1 MEGCY
6 YFGDKFLNCDWRN
19 GQFVGGIFDELIFD
33 RCDLSNTRW
42 GKGSRSVGGEY
53 AGLGSW
59 TVHYKNTIDKNGVFH
74 SGIYCSLPD
83 PNDDIPFW

>member
-1 MEGCY
+1 MNFKKAGASAIYTC
-6 YFGDKFLNCDWRN
+6 FGILV
-19 GQFVGGIFDELIFD
+19 VGGIFDELIFD